1 MSPCKRID
9 PLADGFERMRIL
21 EITFLIDV
29 SDSMNLEGVWTWLG
43 DFVKSFDTERSVKIS
58 IIEFSEEPEIKLE
71 LGNYSFENV
80 EKVINPL
87 QGRKSKPPGSNLN
100 KAMKAARQQLKSG
113 GLDKAD
119 RTIIVITDGWSS
131 DLNTPLYHS
140 ELAAKD
146 GVSVFAVGFGP
157 VIMREYLYILTQG
170 RSENVLEVKTVID
183 LYPKS
188 GQFQKKVCDSS
199 SDEMMNT
206 AQLWTAQ
213 RFDIPNE
220 KIAFMGQNLDNKGQL
235 NPTGVK
241 QLADAFD
248 QWYRT
253 EAEFDFGI
261 NSFERGLNFTLPA
274 DFYDIL
280 DY

>member
-1 MSPCKRID
+1 
-9 PLADGFERMRIL
+9 
-21 EITFLIDV
+21 
-29 SDSMNLEGVWTWLG
+29 
-43 DFVKSFDTERSVKIS
+43 
-58 IIEFSEEPEIKLE
+58 
-71 LGNYSFENV
+71 
-80 EKVINPL
+80 
-87 QGRKSKPPGSNLN
+87 
-100 KAMKAARQQLKSG
+100 
-113 GLDKAD
+113 
-119 RTIIVITDGWSS
+119 
-131 DLNTPLYHS
+131 
-140 ELAAKD
+140 
-146 GVSVFAVGFGP
+146 
-157 VIMREYLYILTQG
+157 
-170 RSENVLEVKTVID
+170 
-183 LYPKS
+183 
-188 GQFQKKVCDSS
+188 
-199 SDEMMNT
+199 MMNT

>member
-21 EITFLIDV
+21 EIAFLIDV

-140 ELAAKD
+140 ELAAK
-146 GVSVFAVGFGP
+146 G
-157 VIMREYLYILTQG
+157 
-170 RSENVLEVKTVID
+170 
-183 LYPKS
+183 
-188 GQFQKKVCDSS
+188 
-199 SDEMMNT
+199 
-206 AQLWTAQ
+206 
-213 RFDIPNE
+213 
-220 KIAFMGQNLDNKGQL
+220 
-235 NPTGVK
+235 
-241 QLADAFD
+241 
-248 QWYRT
+248 
-253 EAEFDFGI
+253 
-261 NSFERGLNFTLPA
+261 
-274 DFYDIL
+274 
-280 DY
+280 